1 MKYLLEIAKKEK
13 LLVIIYI
20 TLGISIELLNSFS
33 ANYYQNLIDRFNNG
47 TISFC
52 IIFIYGAV
60 LITLSLLRY
69 IDEYPGRKLEHS
81 FFLDL
86 KLKALEKMSKIDYLE
101 YQKLGTGKLIQK
113 IENGAN
119 AGRNI
124 FFNFLL
130 AVVRKII
137 PSILFS
143 MIFIYRID
151 KTIMISVLIGYFI
164 VFIITNLLIKALY
177 QIKEHILINEERMN
191 HFLVRGFVEM
201 VVFRVNKRFK
211 YEIRQS
217 ESAKKKIIDSKVKM
231 TLIHEAFFTIF
242 SLIVTFIK
250 IVTIVY
256 GWKTKTIS
264 IVSIIAL
271 ITLLDNAYTPIAI
284 FNVLYIQFKLDKAA
298 YKRYTDILEL
308 NNDGQLLAGK
318 EVNLMY
324 GNIEFNELLV

>member
-1 MKYLLEIAKKEK
+1 ISSLFK
-13 LLVIIYI
+13 LRFS
-20 TLGISIELLNSFS
+20 TL
-33 ANYYQNLIDRFNNG
+33 
-47 TISFC
+47 T
-52 IIFIYGAV
+52 
-60 LITLSLLRY
+60 SLLLY
-69 IDEYPGRKLEHS
+69 AS
-81 FFLDL
+81 FF
-86 KLKALEKMSKIDYLE
+86 
-101 YQKLGTGKLIQK
+101 
-113 IENGAN
+113 
-119 AGRNI
+119 NI

-231 TLIHEAFFTIF
+231 TWIHEAFFTIF

-264 IVSIIAL
+264 IGS
-271 ITLLDNAYTPIAI
+271 
-284 FNVLYIQFKLDKAA
+284 
-298 YKRYTDILEL
+298 
-308 NNDGQLLAGK
+308 
-318 EVNLMY
+318 
-324 GNIEFNELLV
+324 